1 MKAPRR
7 LPDCLKVKRFDLP
20 IIFENVT
27 YVYGENTP
35 FQNKALD
42 GLDLEISVNM
52 ITGLIGQ
59 TGSGKSTIAQL
70 CNGLYKPTSG
80 KVTVDGEDIN
90 ADKKKKKENFFR
102 VGLVFQDPEYQL
114 FEDTVEHDIAYGPK
128 NMGLDDAEIARRVA
142 EAAAFVGLDEEALAK
157 SPFDIS
163 GGQRRRAA
171 IAGIIAMEPKVL
183 ILDEPAAG
191 LDPMGR
197 DDILSKLKKY
207 QREKGTSVI
216 IISHSMEDMAKYCDK
231 IIVLDKKG
239 VFKYGTK
246 AEIFE
251 DPVALRD
258 IGLSVPQITKM
269 IYRAQSLGVRFDR
282 PLYTVDAAFED
293 IMKKL
298 GGEEAK

>member
-1 MKAPRR
+1 MPI
-7 LPDCLKVKRFDLP
+7 VFD
-20 IIFENVT
+20 NVS

-35 FQNKALD
+35 FEHKALD
-42 GLDLEISVNM
+42 GLNLTISENE

-80 KVTVDGEDIN
+80 TVTVDGVDIN
-90 ADKKKKKENFFR
+90 ADKKKRRENFFR
-102 VGLVFQDPEYQL
+102 VGLVFQYPEYQL

-142 EAAAFVGLDEEALAK
+142 DAARFVGLEEESLSK

-171 IAGIIAMEPKVL
+171 IAGIIAMEPKYL
-183 ILDEPAAG
+183 ILDEPASG
-191 LDPMGR
+191 LDPQGR
-197 DDILSKLKKY
+197 DDILTKLKNY
-207 QREKGTSVI
+207 QREKGIAVI

-231 IIVLDKKG
+231 IIVLSKDG
-239 VFKYGTK
+239 VYKYGTK

-251 DPVALRD
+251 DPKALREM
-258 IGLSVPQITKM
+258 GLSVPQITKVV
-269 IYRAQSLGVRFDR
+269 YCAEQLGVKFER
-282 PLYTVDAAFED
+282 PLYTVAAAIKD
-293 IMKKL
+293 VLKML
-298 GGEEAK
+298 DGEARDDT

>member
-1 MKAPRR
+1 MSIR
-7 LPDCLKVKRFDLP
+7 
-20 IIFENVT
+20 FENVT

-35 FQNKALD
+35 FEHKALD
-42 GLDLEISVNM
+42 GLSLEINEEE

-80 KVTVDGEDIN
+80 TVYVDGTDIN

-102 VGLVFQDPEYQL
+102 VGLVFQYPEYQL

-128 NMGLDDAEIARRVA
+128 NMGLDDNEIARRVSD
-142 EAAAFVGLDEEALAK
+142 AAHFVGLDAESLSK

-171 IAGIIAMEPKVL
+171 IAGIIAMEPKYL

-197 DDILSKLKKY
+197 DDILTKLKKY

-216 IISHSMEDMAKYCDK
+216 IISHSMEDMAKYCDR
-231 IIVLDKKG
+231 IIVLGKSG
-239 VFKYGTK
+239 VYKYGTK
-246 AEIFE
+246 AEIFA

-258 IGLSVPQITKM
+258 MGLSVPQITKM
-269 IYRAQSLGVRFDR
+269 MYRAEALGVRFCR

-293 IMKKL
+293 IMKML
-298 GGEEAK
+298 DGEDAK

>member
-1 MKAPRR
+1 MSIR
-7 LPDCLKVKRFDLP
+7 
-20 IIFENVT
+20 FENVT

-35 FQNKALD
+35 FEHKALD
-42 GLDLEISVNM
+42 GLSLEINEGE

-80 KVTVDGEDIN
+80 TVYVDGTDIN

-102 VGLVFQDPEYQL
+102 VGLVFQYPEYQL

-128 NMGLDDAEIARRVA
+128 NMGLDDNEIARRVSD
-142 EAAAFVGLDEEALAK
+142 AAHFVGLDAESLSK

-171 IAGIIAMEPKVL
+171 IAGIIAMEPKYL

-197 DDILSKLKKY
+197 DDILTKLKKY

-216 IISHSMEDMAKYCDK
+216 IISHSMEDMAKYCDR
-231 IIVLDKKG
+231 IIVLGKSG
-239 VFKYGTK
+239 VYKYGTK
-246 AEIFE
+246 AEIFA

-258 IGLSVPQITKM
+258 MGLSVPQITKM
-269 IYRAQSLGVRFDR
+269 MYRAESLGVRFCR

-293 IMKKL
+293 IMKML
-298 GGEEAK
+298 DGEDAK

>member
-1 MKAPRR
+1 MSIR
-7 LPDCLKVKRFDLP
+7 
-20 IIFENVT
+20 FENVT

-35 FQNKALD
+35 FEHKALD
-42 GLDLEISVNM
+42 GLSLEINEGE

-80 KVTVDGEDIN
+80 TVYVDGTDIN

-102 VGLVFQDPEYQL
+102 VGLVFQYPEYQL

-128 NMGLDDAEIARRVA
+128 NMGLDDNEIARRVSD
-142 EAAAFVGLDEEALAK
+142 AAHFVGLDAESLSK

-163 GGQRRRAA
+163 GGQRRREA
-171 IAGIIAMEPKVL
+171 IAGIIAMEPKYL

-197 DDILSKLKKY
+197 DDILTKLKKY

-216 IISHSMEDMAKYCDK
+216 IISHSMEDMAKYCDR
-231 IIVLDKKG
+231 IIVLGKSG
-239 VFKYGTK
+239 VYKYGTK
-246 AEIFE
+246 AEIFA

-258 IGLSVPQITKM
+258 MGLSVPQITKM
-269 IYRAQSLGVRFDR
+269 MYRAESLGVRFDR

-293 IMKKL
+293 IMKML
-298 GGEEAK
+298 DGEDAK

>member
-1 MKAPRR
+1 M
-7 LPDCLKVKRFDLP
+7 P
-20 IIFENVT
+20 IIFENVS

-35 FQNKALD
+35 FEHKALD
-42 GLDLEISVNM
+42 RIDFTVDDNE

-70 CNGLYKPTSG
+70 CNGLYKPSEG
-80 KVTVDGEDIN
+80 RVLVDGVDIN
-90 ADKKKKKENFFR
+90 ADKKKKRDNFFK
-102 VGLVFQDPEYQL
+102 VGLVFQYPEYQL

-128 NMGLDDAEIARRVA
+128 NMGLSEDEIARRVK
-142 EAAAFVGLDEEALAK
+142 EAAGFVGLDAESLSK

-171 IAGIIAMEPKVL
+171 IAGIIAMEPKYL

-207 QREKGTSVI
+207 QREKGISVV
-216 IISHSMEDMAKYCDK
+216 IISHSMEDMAKYCDR
-231 IIVLDKKG
+231 IVVLNRDGIYKS
-239 VFKYGTK
+239 GTK

-251 DPVALRD
+251 DPTALREM
-258 IGLSVPQITKM
+258 GLSVPQITKVV
-269 IYRAQSLGVRFDR
+269 YCAEQLGVKFER
-282 PLYTVDAAFED
+282 PIYTVDAAFED
-293 IMKKL
+293 VMKML
-298 GGEEAK
+298 DGGGSDDT

>member
-1 MKAPRR
+1 MPI
-7 LPDCLKVKRFDLP
+7 VFD
-20 IIFENVT
+20 NVT

-35 FQNKALD
+35 FEHKALD
-42 GLDLEISVNM
+42 GLDLTIEENI

-80 KVTVDGEDIN
+80 KVFVDGEDIN

-102 VGLVFQDPEYQL
+102 VGLVFQYPEYQL
-114 FEDTVEHDIAYGPK
+114 FEDTVGHDIAYGPK
-128 NMGLDDAEIARRVA
+128 NMGLDDGEIARRVA
-142 EAAAFVGLDEEALAK
+142 DAAKFVGLDEASLEK

-171 IAGIIAMEPKVL
+171 IAGIVAMEPKYL

-191 LDPMGR
+191 LDPQGR
-197 DDILSKLKKY
+197 DDILTKIKKY
-207 QREKGTSVI
+207 QREKGISVV

-231 IIVLDKKG
+231 IIVLDRHG
-239 VFKYGTK
+239 VYKYGTK
-246 AEIFE
+246 AEIFA
-251 DPVALRD
+251 DPHALKD

-269 IYRAQSLGVRFDR
+269 MYRAQMLGVRFER
-282 PLYTVDAAFED
+282 PLYTVSAAFED
-293 IMKKL
+293 IMKML
-298 GGEEAK
+298 DGEGKK

>member
-1 MKAPRR
+1 MSI
-7 LPDCLKVKRFDLP
+7 V
-20 IIFENVT
+20 FENVS

-35 FQNKALD
+35 FEHKALD
-42 GLDLEISVNM
+42 GLNLEINENM

-70 CNGLYKPTSG
+70 CNGLYVPTSG
-80 KVTVDGEDIN
+80 KVFVDGVDIN

-102 VGLVFQDPEYQL
+102 VGLVFQYPEYQL

-128 NMGLDDAEIARRVA
+128 NMGLDDAEIARRVR
-142 EAAAFVGLDEEALAK
+142 EAARFVGIPDESLSK

-171 IAGIIAMEPKVL
+171 IAGIIAMEPEYL

-197 DDILSKLKKY
+197 DDILTKIRDY
-207 QREKGTSVI
+207 QREKGTAVV
-216 IISHSMEDMAKYCDK
+216 IISHSMEDMAKYCDR
-231 IIVLDKKG
+231 IIVLGKSG
-239 VFKYGTK
+239 VYKYGTK
-246 AEIFE
+246 DEIFE
-251 DPVALRD
+251 DPIALRD
-258 IGLSVPQITKM
+258 MGLSVPQITKM
-269 IYRAQSLGVRFDR
+269 IYRAQGLGVHFDR

-293 IMKKL
+293 IMKRL
-298 GGEEAK
+298 GGEAER